1 MKYIEILE
9 LLEKE
14 FKRYTGVKKETF
26 ELMVQI
32 IKDFEK
38 DEKKKIGGPTKLSVE
53 DQVLAT
59 LMYWREY
66 RTQEHIAVDFKVSQQ
81 TIGRAIIKIENILI
95 KSNRL
100 KRQKGEREEVIIIDA
115 MESPIERPQKKAEKI
130 L

>member
-1 MKYIEILE
+1 MYNFKEEKWGKLKLKYREIME
-9 LLEKE
+9 LLDEK

-26 ELMVQI
+26 ELMVQL
-32 IKDFEK
+32 IKEHEK
-38 DEKKKIGGPTKLSVE
+38 NQKKKIGGPTKLSVE

-100 KRQKGEREEVIIIDA
+100 KRQKGEREEVIIYI
-115 MESPIERPQKKAEKI
+115 P
-130 L
+130 

>member
-1 MKYIEILE
+1 M
-9 LLEKE
+9 
-14 FKRYTGVKKETF
+14 
-26 ELMVQI
+26 
-32 IKDFEK
+32 
-38 DEKKKIGGPTKLSVE
+38 E

-100 KRQKGEREEVIIIDA
+100 KRQKGEREEVIIYI
-115 MESPIERPQKKAEKI
+115 P
-130 L
+130 